1 MNIAGVRRRCSALL
15 MNAAGSILV
24 PMPIR
29 MAVFRACGAA
39 VGRGARVFP
48 GAVFQSSKLV
58 LGESSTINFRCVI
71 DNWVDVEIG
80 SRVGIGVNVQ
90 LVTSSH
96 EMTRPEVR
104 AGRMLYAPIRIGD
117 GAWIGSGAIIL
128 QGVTI
133 GEGAVVAAGA
143 VVTRD
148 VPPHTVHGGVPA
160 RLLRELP
167 TR

>member
-1 MNIAGVRRRCSALL
+1 MKLAGVTRRCRALL
-15 MNAAGSILV
+15 MNAAGSLLV
-24 PMPIR
+24 PMPVR
-29 MAVFRACGAA
+29 MAVYRACGASVA
-39 VGRGARVFP
+39 SGARVFP
-48 GAVFQSSKLV
+48 GAVFQSHALV
-58 LGESSTINFRCVI
+58 IGESSTVNFRCVL
-71 DNWVDVEIG
+71 DNWVSVEIG
-80 SRVGIGVNVQ
+80 SRVGIGINVQ

-96 EMTRPEVR
+96 ESTRPEVR

-148 VPPHTVHGGVPA
+148 VPPHTIHGGVPA

-167 TR
+167 TP